1 MAANGSAGQARRTQE
16 ARSADSRRRVIEAAV
31 ASLETNGYASTTT
44 AVVAL
49 KAGISRGGLFHQYP
63 TKVDLMI
70 DVVEEAYREE
80 MVAYEAWLAQVTD
93 PNERYYGMI
102 EQLWALLQRPKGMA
116 VLEIMVG
123 ARSDPALAKRLGPL
137 QRRLD
142 LNSQKRVAH
151 HMSRAGL
158 GAFSDDPPMLRLV
171 VAAVRGLV
179 IEKMFSDHPEELNQS
194 VKRLRE
200 MIELYYRH
208 KAEAAGR
215 DDRPSGPGG

>member
-1 MAANGSAGQARRTQE
+1 MAANASAGRARRTQE
-16 ARSADSRRRVIEAAV
+16 ERSADSRRRVIEAAV

-80 MVAYEAWLAQVTD
+80 MVAYDAWLAQVAD
-93 PNERYYGMI
+93 PQERYFGLI
-102 EQLWALLQRPKGMA
+102 EQMWLLLQRPKGMA

-123 ARSDPALAKRLGPL
+123 ARSDPALARRLGPL

-142 LNSQKRVAH
+142 LNSQKIVAH
-151 HMSRAGL
+151 HIRNAGLRAG
-158 GAFSDDPPMLRLV
+158 SDDLPMLRLA

-179 IEKMFSDHPEELNQS
+179 IEKMFSEHPEELHAS
-194 VKRLRE
+194 VLRLRE
-200 MIELYYRH
+200 MFELYHRH
-208 KAEAAGR
+208 RAETA
-215 DDRPSGPGG
+215 GPGG